1 LINSQTELGD
11 FPQQV
16 IDLFLCTQREEIM
29 RKERERERERER
41 EKKKRSCMPF
51 KKILEIIT
59 HKRRFMMRFSGNK
72 RQRIVVCQLSSS

>member
-41 EKKKRSCMPF
+41 
-51 KKILEIIT
+51 
-59 HKRRFMMRFSGNK
+59 RRREAACRLRKSLK
-72 RQRIVVCQLSSS
+72 SSLIKEDL

>member
-29 RKERERERERER
+29 RKERERERERRRR
-41 EKKKRSCMPF
+41 EAACRLRKSLK
-51 KKILEIIT
+51 
-59 HKRRFMMRFSGNK
+59 
-72 RQRIVVCQLSSS
+72 

>member
-29 RKERERERERER
+29 RKERERERDRRRREAACR
-41 EKKKRSCMPF
+41 LRKSLK
-51 KKILEIIT
+51 
-59 HKRRFMMRFSGNK
+59 
-72 RQRIVVCQLSSS
+72 SSLIKEDL

>member
-29 RKERERERERER
+29 RKERERERERRRR
-41 EKKKRSCMPF
+41 EAACRLRKSLK
-51 KKILEIIT
+51 
-59 HKRRFMMRFSGNK
+59 
-72 RQRIVVCQLSSS
+72 SSLIKEDL